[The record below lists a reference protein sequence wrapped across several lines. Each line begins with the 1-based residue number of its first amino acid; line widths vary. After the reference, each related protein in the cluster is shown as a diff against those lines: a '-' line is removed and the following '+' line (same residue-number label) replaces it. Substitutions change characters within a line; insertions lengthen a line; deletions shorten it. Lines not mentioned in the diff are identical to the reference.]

1 MMRNSVEYVATL
13 QRQFGHLSAASVL
26 KIALRSIFHQ
36 KVAVVSSFG
45 AESAVL
51 LHLVAETDPNTPVLF
66 IDTGRHFPETLAY
79 RDLLTARLKLTGV
92 RSIVPATE
100 DIRRLDPEQTLAQ
113 SDPDGCCAFRKAAP
127 LEHALRGFSAWI
139 SGRKR
144 FQAAT
149 RANLPIFEADGAHIK
164 INPLAAM
171 SAEDIAA
178 YAERHD
184 LPPHPLVALGYPSIG
199 CAPCTSPVEAGED
212 ARAGR
217 WRGHQKLECG
227 IHRRS

>member
-1 MMRNSVEYVATL
+1 MRNSVEYVATL